1 MASVGLVFDPSD
13 LDYGHISHVI
23 LRTVQL
29 SLTPRIHSGR
39 GDVLLVPKFV
49 QRFYRDAI
57 PVSMILSCLLSQRNK
72 GWFQVSGWDILSR
85 SKGSIQAKCPS
96 RWWRSFS
103 PRAPKLVRCWYAS
116 GLVGI
121 DFLFGADMF
130 PPDEQDKCRAQ
141 RSWLGCSKDLWHFFG
156 SRS

>member
-13 LDYGHISHVI
+13 LNYGHISNVI

-57 PVSMILSCLLSQRNK
+57 PVSMILSCLLSQRNE
-72 GWFQVSGWDILSR
+72 G
-85 SKGSIQAKCPS
+85 
-96 RWWRSFS
+96 
-103 PRAPKLVRCWYAS
+103 
-116 GLVGI
+116 
-121 DFLFGADMF
+121 
-130 PPDEQDKCRAQ
+130 
-141 RSWLGCSKDLWHFFG
+141 
-156 SRS
+156 

>member
-1 MASVGLVFDPSD
+1 MASVGLIFDPSD
-13 LDYGHISHVI
+13 LNYGHISNVI

-57 PVSMILSCLLSQRNK
+57 PVFVVTAKRRLISSQWLRYSLEVK
-72 GWFQVSGWDILSR
+72 GFYPGKVPQSVMAIIFP
-85 SKGSIQAKCPS
+85 KGAKP
-96 RWWRSFS
+96 
-103 PRAPKLVRCWYAS
+103 VRYWYAS

-141 RSWLGCSKDLWHFFG
+141 RS
-156 SRS
+156 